1 MKARKTSL
9 SLGSWEYLWV
19 PRETRGEGLDQGRT
33 WIPHTH
39 MVEGGWEVGDLHK
52 VQIESEMPYS
62 FREYLRQ
69 ANNARTRYSIGRAE
83 IAVSGNKDD
92 PQTERL
98 LGTLV
103 DTFFEYADLHK
114 DGRPSHE
121 SATWNAIELPRGP
134 AYTGDTWD
142 PNDPDCTLYLGE
154 METVKLADEGE
165 EGEEGAERLTKS
177 GCIGLDAREGEKG
190 DAHTRVSYTEFMQFV
205 RQEGTQSTTLE
216 P

>member
-1 MKARKTSL
+1 MAERIASMAMRMGCTGVPLTWHPTHLRDVLSEDNLAEAWLLMRLRAGTRISRTAATLIPALAERPAAGSTSARLRLTEGRCVKARKTSL

-19 PRETRGEGLDQGRT
+19 PRETRGEGWDQGRT

-69 ANNARTRYSIGRAE
+69 ANNTRTRYSIGRAE

-92 PQTERL
+92 PQTKRL

-103 DTFFEYADLHK
+103 DSFFEYAGLHQG
-114 DGRPSHE
+114 GRPSHD
-121 SATWNAIELPRGP
+121 SAA
-134 AYTGDTWD
+134 
-142 PNDPDCTLYLGE
+142 
-154 METVKLADEGE
+154 
-165 EGEEGAERLTKS
+165 
-177 GCIGLDAREGEKG
+177 
-190 DAHTRVSYTEFMQFV
+190 
-205 RQEGTQSTTLE
+205 
-216 P
+216 